1 LKDATPSLEAPVE
14 LAVRSRFL
22 IYQNR
27 VDYET
32 NLFVGKRNDVLR
44 REGEAWK
51 IARREIILEQSVLT
65 AKNLTVIF

>member
-1 LKDATPSLEAPVE
+1 
-14 LAVRSRFL
+14 VRSRFL

-27 VDYET
+27 VEYET

-44 REGEAWK
+44 RENGAWK

>member
-1 LKDATPSLEAPVE
+1 M
-14 LAVRSRFL
+14 RSRFL

-44 REGEAWK
+44 REGDAWK